1 MMHTARAFLAV
12 SLVFGGGIATGAF
25 SSLSAW
31 SMGRNPYQGL
41 DTYAR
46 ALTTIEQR
54 HVDART
60 IDELVAASLRGLAGE
75 LDAHSHYLSADEY
88 EALREENEGR
98 YQGIGVRVEEE
109 DGRGYRVL
117 EVVRLGPAA
126 MAGVQADDLLV
137 AVDGQS
143 VHGAPGL
150 DALLQGRRGEA
161 VVLTIVRG
169 DQQLD
174 LRVVRDEVI
183 QQSVTAAWLTPGVAY
198 LHIDQFRVQ
207 TGDQLSAELG
217 RLAPDRSKLKGVVLD
232 LRENP
237 GGLVDEG
244 ADVMDHFLPDG
255 VLVTTERR
263 GDAKPEVMMATRRA
277 DVVSAPMVVL
287 VDRGSASA
295 SELVAGGLQA
305 RGRAKVVGER
315 SYGKGSMQQ
324 VFEFE
329 DGSALKLTIGRY
341 ALPDGRVLADDEGV
355 VPDIE
360 VHRPTASDRARARLA
375 AAIATL
381 PGDQAAALRAD
392 LDALPRDDEDDPEP
406 IDWSR
411 AVTDRLAD
419 DPQLQ
424 AALTAVKQR

>member
-12 SLVFGGGIATGAF
+12 SLVFGGGIASGAF

-41 DTYAR
+41 DTFAR

-54 HVDART
+54 HVDARD
-60 IDELVAASLRGLAGE
+60 IDELVAASLRGLASE
-75 LDAHSHYLSADEY
+75 LDAHSHYLSPEEY

-98 YQGIGVRVEEE
+98 YQGIGVRVELEE
-109 DGRGYRVL
+109 GRGYRIL

-126 MAGVQADDLLV
+126 IAGVQVDDLLV
-137 AVDGQS
+137 AVDGQA
-143 VHGAPGL
+143 VQGEPIL
-150 DALLQGRRGEA
+150 DSLLQGRRGEA
-161 VVLTIVRG
+161 VVLTIERAEKRV
-169 DQQLD
+169 D
-174 LRVVRDEVI
+174 LRVIRDEVI
-183 QQSVTAAWLTPGVAY
+183 QQSVTAAWLTPGIAY
-198 LHIDQFRVQ
+198 LRIDQFRVQ
-207 TGDQLSAELG
+207 TGDQLSAELQ
-217 RLAPDRSKLKGVVLD
+217 RLAPDRAKLQGVVLD

-263 GDAKPEVMMATRRA
+263 GDAKPDVMMATKRT
-277 DVVSAPMVVL
+277 DVVSAPLVVL

-295 SELVAGGLQA
+295 AELVAGGLQA

-341 ALPDGRVLADDEGV
+341 ALPDGRVLADNEGI
-355 VPDIE
+355 VPDVE
-360 VHRPTASDRARARLA
+360 VQRQTAADQARARLS
-375 AAIATL
+375 AAIAAL
-381 PGDQAAALRAD
+381 PTAQAVALQADLAAL
-392 LDALPRDDEDDPEP
+392 PDDEDDAPTP
-406 IDWSR
+406 IDWDRSP
-411 AVTDRLAD
+411 TERLAD

-424 AALTAVKQR
+424 AALAAVKRR